1 MSDGTI
7 VFLCPACGYKARIPT
22 QYAGHT
28 IRCPGCQSPQV
39 AKLAA
44 PTASTGKTISIMK
57 VASTPV
63 PFTLPPDQAAA
74 LTAASTTPLP
84 MELGIQAV
92 GVSPGIPV
100 LGNPSGVRPRIDTLL
115 PDNTPRANVALPT
128 AAKPVAGA
136 TIDFTCT
143 MCRGR
148 MRIPAQYIGKSILC
162 PKCSAPQK
170 VTDSKLPAQPMDTT
184 RSIKSGEPTQTQT
197 PPLPSPRIARPPS
210 GEIVPQTAPL
220 RMPHPLD
227 AAPTQVHRTESD
239 SALAR
244 AGVPRRRGVSESG
257 THPAP
262 PMTTPIPPPP
272 RAVEASEESSVIP
285 SDHVPAEPGTPSS
298 APAANAAKV
307 VRSGRKPA
315 ASASASSA
323 SDSAATVAV
332 SPKAR
337 SQGSSSGLLPVLAI
351 GLLLVA
357 ALGGCGWLWTQLS
370 AAEAR
375 TAEVEQAKGK
385 AQAKAAADLAAVE
398 ARLTALEQQLK
409 EAHAAVEAAHAAAEA
424 AQAAALVVPEPTPA
438 PAPAPTTETPIQT
451 PAP

>member
-315 ASASASSA
+315 ASASSA

-351 GLLLVA
+351 GILLVA